1 MSLYN
6 DLTDVLTPYAN
17 KIKEVNESLDNT
29 TELVDSVVEDKYI
42 FSGNVID
49 TSMGSLVSGV
59 PNDIYFQMPKGTYY
73 PNPFTLGSPRT
84 GLWYLYPQD
93 KNGNDISMTNIS
105 GDTVSNITFG
115 STTIIVITVADALTV
130 TTKSYSSMDKY
141 ISDSQPTIG
150 IFTLESKPY
159 RWKLGG
165 KSFSDLN
172 QGLTQGFTSDTYV
185 AYAEPTKVPNYA
197 DSLKGFIGD
206 TIDAGVGSI
215 YVDTYNILDLSTLNW
230 SAYEAGASYLTSY
243 SDEYISISAGD
254 KLMSNVDKITYY
266 WYDETHTSIGTNGAS
281 TSFGVITVPNNA
293 VYMRVSIT
301 RNFVPEDRKIYIY
314 KSENTRT
321 PDDDRRP
328 YIRNKEIDPSYLT
341 NKKTFDYATPDSINS
356 QLFKTVQWS
365 AMRVVNAARNAFRI
379 GTFNIYVV
387 KGNRHWGELR
397 QELLDH
403 QIEICGFQEV
413 SNSQTRILQS
423 YMSGW
428 QFPYGSTEVFNG
440 SYVSQ
445 AILSHYEIESTVQY
459 TYVNDNEGRTFVKSV
474 IKLPQYKHHPHEL
487 TLSVYSTHLSLNAAN
502 RLSEVSELLAQI
514 ANDTSDFKVVCM
526 DSNAFKT
533 EADAQGK
540 RPTWEAMIAGGFTPI
555 HYGEYNTVTSTEATN
570 SIDQIFMDENISCI
584 EYFIVDSND
593 YPVAALSDSPI
604 SDHCMVYADLQFDFD
619 AVLEQ
624 YPWDT

>member
-6 DLTDVLTPYAN
+6 DLNEVLTPYAN

-29 TELVDSVVEDKYI
+29 IELVDSVVEDKYI

-49 TSMGSLVSGV
+49 TSTGSLVSGV
-59 PNDIYFQMPKGTYY
+59 PNGVYFQMPKGTYY
-73 PNPFTLGSPRT
+73 PNPFTLGSPRN
-84 GLWYLYPQD
+84 GIWSLYPQD
-93 KNGNDISMTNIS
+93 KNGNNIPMTNKN
-105 GDTVSNITFG
+105 GDTVSDIAFG
-115 STTIIVITVADALTV
+115 STSIVVITVVDALTV
-130 TTKSYSSMDKY
+130 TTKTYSDMGKY
-141 ISDSQPTIG
+141 ISDMPLSTKA
-150 IFTLESKPY
+150 FTLESKPY
-159 RWKLGG
+159 RWKFGG
-165 KSFSDLN
+165 RSFSDLN

-185 AYAEPTKVPNYA
+185 AYAEPTKTSNYV
-197 DSLKGFIGD
+197 DSLKGYISD

-215 YVDTYNILDLSTLNW
+215 YADTYNILDLSTLNW
-230 SAYEAGASYLTSY
+230 SAYESGATYLSSY
-243 SDEYISISAGD
+243 SDEYINVSAGD
-254 KLMSNVDKITYY
+254 KLMSNVSKVSYD
-266 WYDETHTSIGTNGAS
+266 WYDETYTKIGQNAS
-281 TSFGVITVPNNA
+281 AIPFGVITVPENA
-293 VYMRVSIT
+293 VYTRIT
-301 RNFVPEDRKIYIY
+301 MARGVVPEDRKIYIY

-321 PDDDRRP
+321 PADDRRP

-341 NKKTFDYATPDSINS
+341 NKKTFNYATPDSISS
-356 QLFKTVQWS
+356 QLFKAVQWS

-379 GTFNIYVV
+379 GTFNIYVTR
-387 KGNRHWGELR
+387 GNNHWGELK

-413 SNSQTRILQS
+413 VNSQTRILQS
-423 YMSGW
+423 YMNGW

-445 AILSHYEIESTVQY
+445 AILSHYEIESTSQY

-474 IKLPQYKHHPHEL
+474 VKLPKYKHHPHEL
-487 TLSVYSTHLSLNAAN
+487 KLSVYSTHLSLNAAN

-526 DSNAFKT
+526 DSNALET
-533 EADAQGK
+533 EVDAQGK

-555 HYGEYNTVTSTEATN
+555 HYGEYCTVTSTTSTT
-570 SIDQIFMDENISCI
+570 SIDQIFMSENISCI

-619 AVLEQ
+619 TVLEQ
-624 YPWDT
+624 YPLGT